1 MKNWIATTE
10 SGSTYRS
17 VGGCITVGGVDEHYH
32 NAELRSFPPRLIRE
46 LNKAGNAD
54 EIWREL
60 TALPKVTS
68 PVVGERLFVRTFDDA
83 GWRISTPIVKI
94 ESVD

>member
-10 SGSTYRS
+10 SGRTYRS
-17 VGGCITVGGVDEHYH
+17 VGGCITVGGGYDHFH
-32 NAELRSFPPRLIRE
+32 NAELRSFPQSMIDE
-46 LNKAGNAD
+46 LYDRGDAD
-54 EIWREL
+54 GIWREL